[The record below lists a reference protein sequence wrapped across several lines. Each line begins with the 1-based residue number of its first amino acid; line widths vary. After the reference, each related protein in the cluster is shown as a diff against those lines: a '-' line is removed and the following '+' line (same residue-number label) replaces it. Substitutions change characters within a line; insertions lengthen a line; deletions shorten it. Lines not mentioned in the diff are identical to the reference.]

1 MRERLSDVDLAEPNL
16 PDVTDRAVWDAAES
30 STRQDILVAAAIEL
44 DRPMPQLLA
53 GDWARSMRDGNRS
66 AYETKARQLK
76 ERVTVLVLAAVLT
89 GEVAPATAPPGE
101 CPHLDAA
108 IDGLVALAEATSWC
122 WAPHDRFTAARGEV
136 LPDPDEPFLDLGAA
150 DVVSLFAW
158 ADQVLGPH
166 LDLRAPGLRRRLR
179 READQR
185 VLGPFERIRDWAWI
199 GADGTANNWNPWIHG
214 AVLAAAVFLCDDRPR
229 RTRLV
234 RLVSEGLNHYL
245 AALPDDGA
253 IDEGIAYW
261 WQGPCRLLEA
271 LDLLAEVGGPDVR
284 APFAEL
290 LRYPQ
295 RMHLGE
301 DWYVNVG
308 DASAR
313 LLLSQ
318 PWHVPYQW
326 GRLLGQPETAAHAA
340 AGARLSGRAVHP
352 VAGLGRALAALRD
365 PHWCRAALDGSP
377 ETPWLARESWFPR
390 VQILVAREETGR
402 VDGLAVAAKAG
413 HNGEHHNHL
422 DVGTYWVALDGRPM
436 VVDAGRPTYTT
447 ATFGPNRYDAWPF
460 RSAWHNVPE
469 PGAEQVPGSR
479 YGARAV
485 TVDLNEPSLRA
496 ELSGAY
502 PDGAVP
508 RWQRTVRLSRAE
520 GEVMVEDEWD
530 GDPEP
535 VLLHHLLAGSVE
547 CGDGWAVVAADGRT
561 LRLTWDPAVAVAELH
576 EQPLNDP
583 LLQLSW
589 GNVLTRLTL
598 RVTDPAARRVE
609 ARWRR

>member
-1 MRERLSDVDLAEPNL
+1 MLERLSEMDPNL
-16 PDVTDRAVWDAAES
+16 PDVTDRDVWEAAET
-30 STRQDILVAAAIEL
+30 STRQDILAEAAREL
-44 DRPMPQLLA
+44 DRPAPQLLA
-53 GDWARSMRDGNRS
+53 SDWARPFRDGNRG
-66 AYETKARQLK
+66 AYETQVRLLK

-89 GEVAPATAPPGE
+89 GEAAPAAASPGE

-108 IDGLVALAEATSWC
+108 IDGLVALAEATTWC
-122 WAPHDRFTAARGEV
+122 WAPHDRFTAARGDV

-179 READQR
+179 READRR

-214 AVLAAAVFLCDDRPR
+214 AVLAAAVFLCTDHTRQA
-229 RTRLV
+229 RLV
-234 RLVSEGLNHYL
+234 RLVGEGLEHYL

-271 LDLLAEVGGPDVR
+271 LDLLADIGGPDVCER
-284 APFAEL
+284 FTEL

-313 LLLSQ
+313 LLMTQ

-326 GRLLGQPETAAHAA
+326 GLRLGQPETAAHAA

-365 PHWCRAALDGSP
+365 PSWCRAALEGSP
-377 ETPWLARESWFPR
+377 DTPWLAREAWFPR
-390 VQILVAREETGR
+390 VQILVAREENGR
-402 VDGLAVAAKAG
+402 TDGLAVAAKAG

-436 VVDAGRPTYTT
+436 VVDAGRPTYTA
-447 ATFGPNRYDAWPF
+447 ATFGPHRYDAWPF

-469 PGAEQVPGSR
+469 PGAEQVTGSQH
-479 YGARAV
+479 GARAV
-485 TVDLNEPSLRA
+485 LADLSVPSLRA

-508 RWQRTVRLSRAE
+508 RWQRTVRLCRAE
-520 GEVMVEDEWD
+520 RAVVVEDEWD

-547 CGDGWAVVAADGRT
+547 CGEGWAEVAADGRT
-561 LRLTWDPAVAVAELH
+561 LWLTWDPEVAVAEVRR
-576 EQPLNDP
+576 QPLDDP
-583 LLQLSW
+583 LLRLSW
-589 GNVLTRLTL
+589 GNVLVRLTL
-598 RVTDPAARRVE
+598 RVTDPAARRV
-609 ARWRR
+609 AVRWRR